1 MDAVVDSPS
10 KETSRQSSVP
20 FPIKQETETTQ
31 EDPTPKQ
38 EEKKSIVVQPNGGAP
53 SRSTREITTSQ
64 YINRLLNKHNLWKR
78 KPSKKVSVPPKPKV
92 VQVQPF
98 RKATATAA
106 SRKRE
111 MNEMI
116 QHERE
121 SRIATQ
127 EQIDSDRTIAEQLQ
141 ETYMNEDSGII
152 SLDPNFN
159 SDDDM
164 STHNWEDSGVGAGI
178 EDDVEVVL
186 PDLPTDTND
195 EENED
200 SFHEISDED
209 EDENTPNDD
218 FVNNNPDE
226 DDNTA
231 NEDLGN
237 NNPDED
243 DEMFD
248 EDMMTVTP
256 VGNRDE
262 SEINNDHNYS
272 LSGSDQQD
280 TSNYGTL
287 TFPTSTVMP
296 LSIDFMDT
304 LGQLYEDKKSGL
316 FTSFAETK
324 LFDGSGKPITTE
336 SIFKEDKDTIPT
348 ETLNKENAVYMDV
361 IQPASQSTRDDNISI
376 AIKRKAEDQGK
387 PTSSM
392 TNPEKGETT
401 LKSAVQKNIYTLSTT
416 DKITTENTK
425 TVKSIQIDCP
435 LPIDNNMSSG
445 KKRKAED
452 QLTQTT
458 TMKLA
463 DKEDKSLK
471 LLGKTDVIH
480 EKAADSNP
488 KEDNDDITV
497 ILTKKGVPFSV
508 IQSSKSG
515 QAKLQDNS
523 IRKTLGIQHADNMMK
538 KNTGDAL
545 DEPSKITQVKKNTVT
560 LNQPNPTGKLQMLPL
575 EANKFPNEWMK
586 KQEVLLKGF
595 GNKFMLFK
603 KQFTDASNIP
613 KKVQPNIPSVTTEKK
628 EETKTQLSFIL
639 PQVQQNNP
647 SMSTEKKEE
656 TKNQL
661 SFILPQATTN
671 TTHRMTTEK
680 KEETKNQLSFIL
692 PQVQQ
697 NNPSMT
703 TEKKE
708 ETKTQLSFILPQV
721 QQNSNNMGDKKT
733 DGQQNE
739 AYIQNQKI
747 TIPVVIRDNKA
758 VLHAF
763 QPIREDNKPQSTKI
777 LNMISNTKDT
787 STADTT
793 KAKDDKENIEDIK
806 RQLKELQE
814 ENKKLSQQ
822 FLHRGEASEAAKNQ
836 DKDMTEEDTDG
847 HENPN
852 DEFEDDQSDYT
863 EEYDDYEQDVSVG
876 KIQNTKNFVLFILI
890 SCHKFTHSR
899 VKIMAIRQACSL
911 GRGMGPEA
919 RVAM

>member
-20 FPIKQETETTQ
+20 FPIKQETDTTQ
-31 EDPTPKQ
+31 EDPTPTQ

-78 KPSKKVSVPPKPKV
+78 KPSKKVTVPPKPKV

-98 RKATATAA
+98 RKANATAA

-243 DEMFD
+243 DEMFA

-256 VGNRDE
+256 VANIDE
-262 SEINNDHNYS
+262 SEFNNDHNYS
-272 LSGSDQQD
+272 LSGTDQQD
-280 TSNYGTL
+280 TSNYGTI

-324 LFDGSGKPITTE
+324 LFDGTGKPITTE

-361 IQPASQSTRDDNISI
+361 IQPASQSTRNVNISI
-376 AIKRKAEDQGK
+376 AIKRKAEDEGK

-392 TNPEKGETT
+392 TNPDKGETT
-401 LKSAVQKNIYTLSTT
+401 LKSAVQTNIYTSSTT
-416 DKITTENTK
+416 EKIKSENTK

-435 LPIDNNMSSG
+435 LPIDNNISIG

-458 TMKLA
+458 TMKLV

-471 LLGKTDVIH
+471 LLGKTEVIH
-480 EKAADSNP
+480 DKAADSNP
-488 KEDNDDITV
+488 KENNDDITV

-523 IRKTLGIQHADNMMK
+523 IRKTLGLQHADNMMK
-538 KNTGDAL
+538 KNTGEAL

-560 LNQPNPTGKLQMLPL
+560 INQPNPTGKLQMLPL
-575 EANKFPNEWMK
+575 EANKFPSEWMK

-603 KQFTDASNIP
+603 KQLTDATNIP
-613 KKVQPNIPSVTTEKK
+613 KKVPPNNTSMTTEKK
-628 EETKTQLSFIL
+628 EETKT
-639 PQVQQNNP
+639 
-647 SMSTEKKEE
+647 
-656 TKNQL
+656 
-661 SFILPQATTN
+661 
-671 TTHRMTTEK
+671 
-680 KEETKNQLSFIL
+680 QLSFIL

-721 QQNSNNMGDKKT
+721 QQYSSNMGDKKT

-739 AYIQNQKI
+739 VNIQNQKI

-763 QPIREDNKPQSTKI
+763 QPIREDNRPQSTKI

-793 KAKDDKENIEDIK
+793 KAKDDIEDIEDIK

-814 ENKKLSQQ
+814 ENKKLSQH
-822 FLHRGEASEAAKNQ
+822 FLHRGEASEAGKNQ

-847 HENPN
+847 HENQN

-876 KIQNTKNFVLFILI
+876 KINNTKICALFILI
-890 SCHKFTHSR
+890 SCHKFTHST
-899 VKIMAIRQACSL
+899 VKIIAIRQACSI

-919 RVAM
+919 QVAM

>member
-98 RKATATAA
+98 RKANATAA

-218 FVNNNPDE
+218 FENNNPDE

-243 DEMFD
+243 DEMFA

-256 VGNRDE
+256 VANIDE

-272 LSGSDQQD
+272 LSGTDQQD
-280 TSNYGTL
+280 TSNYGTI
-287 TFPTSTVMP
+287 TFPTSTVIP

-324 LFDGSGKPITTE
+324 LFDGTGKPITTE

-361 IQPASQSTRDDNISI
+361 IQPASQSTRDVNISI
-376 AIKRKAEDQGK
+376 AIKRKAEDEGK

-392 TNPEKGETT
+392 TNPDKGETT
-401 LKSAVQKNIYTLSTT
+401 LKSAVKTNIYTSSTT
-416 DKITTENTK
+416 DKIKSENTK
-425 TVKSIQIDCP
+425 TVKSIQIDSP
-435 LPIDNNMSSG
+435 LPIDNNMSIG

-458 TMKLA
+458 TMKLV

-471 LLGKTDVIH
+471 LLGKTEVIH

-488 KEDNDDITV
+488 KENNDDITV

-523 IRKTLGIQHADNMMK
+523 IRKTLGLQHADNMMK
-538 KNTGDAL
+538 KNTGEAL

-560 LNQPNPTGKLQMLPL
+560 INQPNPTGKLQMLPL
-575 EANKFPNEWMK
+575 EANKFQSEWMK

-603 KQFTDASNIP
+603 KQLTDATNIQ
-613 KKVQPNIPSVTTEKK
+613 KKVPP
-628 EETKTQLSFIL
+628 
-639 PQVQQNNP
+639 
-647 SMSTEKKEE
+647 
-656 TKNQL
+656 
-661 SFILPQATTN
+661 
-671 TTHRMTTEK
+671 
-680 KEETKNQLSFIL
+680 
-692 PQVQQ
+692 

-721 QQNSNNMGDKKT
+721 QQNNPSMTTEKKEENKTQLSFILPQVQQYSSNMGDKKT

-739 AYIQNQKI
+739 ANIQIQKI

-763 QPIREDNKPQSTKI
+763 QPIREDNRPQSTKI
-777 LNMISNTKDT
+777 LNLISNTKDT

-793 KAKDDKENIEDIK
+793 KAKDDIENIEDIK

-814 ENKKLSQQ
+814 ENKKLSQH
-822 FLHRGEASEAAKNQ
+822 FLHRGEASEAGKNQ

-876 KIQNTKNFVLFILI
+876 KIKNKKICALFILI
-890 SCHKFTHSR
+890 SCHKFTHST
-899 VKIMAIRQACSL
+899 VKFMAIRQACSL